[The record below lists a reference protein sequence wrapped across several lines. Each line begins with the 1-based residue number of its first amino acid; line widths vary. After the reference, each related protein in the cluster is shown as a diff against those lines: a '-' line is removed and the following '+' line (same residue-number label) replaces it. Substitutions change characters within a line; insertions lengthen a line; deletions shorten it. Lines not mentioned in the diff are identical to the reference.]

1 MNYIKLATMEYPR
14 HQGDIRLEHPEIG
27 DDFVC
32 PDTYAHV
39 QDTPE
44 PEVTKTQM
52 VVELPPAQNNG
63 VWERQWAV
71 VDKPVV
77 QALES
82 T

>member
-14 HQGDIRLEHPEIG
+14 YQGDIRLEHPDIG
-27 DDFVC
+27 DVFVC

-44 PEVTKTQM
+44 PAVTETQM
-52 VVELPPAQNNG
+52 TVEQFPAQNNG
-63 VWERQWAV
+63 AWERQWAV
-71 VDKPVV
+71 VDKPV
-77 QALES
+77 ES